1 MTSKM
6 SGFIKNRTYTCR
18 PSALGRCDHVT
29 ALLHLLNNF
38 ISEKGYIVH
47 SLSTSKSCTR
57 NKGKRRLNNHK
68 EVNNDSTHT
77 FKEQKRKKSVFF
89 LNLYKLSSW
98 TVLGPFKHFY
108 SFFAQYKAVHFCPS
122 QFRGVNNSLMNRFVE
137 FINICSKK

>member
-1 MTSKM
+1 MTVELLKKGRSLLKSGFVENVQDRENADTYFVRNHVHHFMNNNVTAMTSKM

-57 NKGKRRLNNHK
+57 NKGERRLKHHK

-77 FKEQKRKKSVFF
+77 FKEKK
-89 LNLYKLSSW
+89 LY
-98 TVLGPFKHFY
+98 
-108 SFFAQYKAVHFCPS
+108 
-122 QFRGVNNSLMNRFVE
+122 
-137 FINICSKK
+137 ICIYYHHGLF